1 MPLVEPGTVARS
13 EAEPSPA
20 EAAPQEYLDGVSVR
34 SRRLLRAVEHY
45 RAASAAR
52 GEQPDEDELWLVL
65 LAALDREPALSL
77 GNEAPADE

>member
-1 MPLVEPGTVARS
+1 MPLVEPETVARG

-20 EAAPQEYLDGVSVR
+20 EAAPQAYLDSASVR

-65 LAALDREPALSL
+65 LAALDREPAHPL
-77 GNEAPADE
+77 GSEAPAGE